1 MIAVEHVSK
10 YYGAHRAVSD
20 LNFEIREGECVGFL
34 GLNGAG
40 KSTTLRLLSCLVLP
54 TAGRIRI
61 RGLDVVE
68 DPHGIRKLI
77 GYLPDTPPV
86 YPEMTVAEY
95 LRFAARLRGLSG
107 AELESR
113 FERVLGTC
121 TLEDVA
127 DIPIGTLSHGYRQRV
142 GIAQAIVH
150 GPALLILDEPIQG
163 LDPVQIVEMR
173 KMIAALRG
181 EHTILLSTHI
191 LTEIER
197 TCDRILMMHKGRI
210 AAEGSEEELA
220 ARLSQERQLQLEVVG
235 EETSLRRALA
245 RVSEVSKLVVE
256 HLGDGRLRVMVRVD
270 DAAREKVS
278 RAIVQADL
286 GLLSMETL
294 SSGLEGIFLEL
305 SGEGRAQPQRSVPPT
320 VSSKPQPPAAGALS

>member
-10 YYGAHRAVSD
+10 YYGAQCAVAD

-54 TAGRIRI
+54 TSGRIRI

-68 DPHGIRKLI
+68 NPHSIRKLI
-77 GYLPDTPPV
+77 GYLPDTPPL
-86 YPEMTVAEY
+86 YAEMTVSEY
-95 LRFAARLRGLSG
+95 LQFAGRLRGLSG
-107 AELESR
+107 ADLNSR
-113 FERVLGTC
+113 HQRVLSIC
-121 TLEDVA
+121 NLEEVA
-127 DIPIGTLSHGYRQRV
+127 DSPISTLSHGYRQRA

-173 KMIAALRG
+173 NMISGLRG

-220 ARLSQERQLQLEVVG
+220 AKLSQERQLRLEVLG
-235 EETSLRRALA
+235 EESALRRALA
-245 RVSEVSKLVVE
+245 RVSEVSRLIVE
-256 HLGDGRLRVMVRVD
+256 PTAQGTLRVTVRVD

-286 GLLSMETL
+286 GLLGMEAL
-294 SSGLEGIFLEL
+294 STGLEGIFLQL
-305 SGEGRAQPQRSVPPT
+305 SGAAEQADADTAARAAANSL
-320 VSSKPQPPAAGALS
+320 QPPAAGVLS

>member
-10 YYGAHRAVSD
+10 YYGSHCAVAD

-54 TAGRIRI
+54 TSGRIRI

-68 DPHGIRKLI
+68 NPHSIRKSI
-77 GYLPDTPPV
+77 GYLPDTPPL
-86 YPEMTVAEY
+86 YAEMTVTEY
-95 LRFAARLRGLSG
+95 LQFAGRLRGLSG
-107 AELESR
+107 ADLEGR
-113 FERVLGTC
+113 FRRVIGTC
-121 TLEDVA
+121 NLEEVA
-127 DIPIGTLSHGYRQRV
+127 DSPISTLSHGYRQRV

-173 KMIAALRG
+173 NMIAALRG

-220 ARLSQERQLQLEVVG
+220 ARLSQERQLELEVIG
-235 EETSLRRALA
+235 EEAALRRALA
-245 RVSEVSKLVVE
+245 RVSEVSRLII
-256 HLGDGRLRVMVRVD
+256 DRTPQNTLRVTVRVD

-286 GLLSMETL
+286 GLLRMESV
-294 SSGLEGIFLEL
+294 SSGLEGIFLQL
-305 SGEGRAQPQRSVPPT
+305 SGAAERSEAEAKVVTQRPPT
-320 VSSKPQPPAAGALS
+320 EPPAAGALS